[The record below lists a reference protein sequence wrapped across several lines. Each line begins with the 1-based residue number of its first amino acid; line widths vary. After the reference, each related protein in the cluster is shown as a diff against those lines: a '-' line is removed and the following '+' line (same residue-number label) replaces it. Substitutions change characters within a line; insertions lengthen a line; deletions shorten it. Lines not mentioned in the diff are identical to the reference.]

1 MWPGSVPKVG
11 KGRLQCR
18 EVNKH
23 QDLWLCS
30 KNRGA
35 DDLLWCCQHIRSSSV
50 YTIIVHLANTG
61 KHREITVENYWIPLS
76 KPLQFRGKKP

>member
-1 MWPGSVPKVG
+1 MEGESWPGSVPKVG

-18 EVNKH
+18 GVNI

-30 KNRGA
+30 KNRVA
-35 DDLLWCCQHIRSSSV
+35 DDLLWCCQHIRSCLV

-61 KHREITVENYWIPLS
+61 ENREMTVENSWSALDTQ
-76 KPLQFRGKKP
+76 PLQF